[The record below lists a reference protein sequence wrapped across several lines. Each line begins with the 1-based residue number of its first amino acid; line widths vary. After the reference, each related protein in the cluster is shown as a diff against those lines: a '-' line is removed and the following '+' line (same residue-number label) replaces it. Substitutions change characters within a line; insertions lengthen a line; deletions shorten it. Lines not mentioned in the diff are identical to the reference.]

1 MADIN
6 VTITEAQPI
15 QIIVTEAEPI
25 NITIEDGLYSLISS
39 IFAPDED
46 GHKIT
51 KLYIKNGKL
60 KVKYED
66 GD

>member
-6 VTITEAQPI
+6 VTVTDATQIHVVVSDAQPI
-15 QIIVTEAEPI
+15 NVELGGE
-25 NITIEDGLYSLISS
+25 LSS
-39 IFAPDED
+39 IIYNIFIPDED
-46 GHKIT
+46 GQRIK
-51 KLYIKNGKL
+51 KMYVKNGKL